1 MIPEYLKPFLNFV
14 TFQDYKE
21 SRNRR
26 GISNAKSALHN
37 ACYKYYSKD
46 VKKRFAALGG
56 EIVTDYETSDFW
68 QSGDSRIRIVESADC
83 MSWDDLTGDSFCPK
97 ANPDIKPEILEHE
110 AQEYADKIQ
119 HEGVWFYDAQFW
131 NGDYWESVD
140 SIGGFVGDDFIG
152 SSYDDDLMESAIDA
166 LEKCID
172 NEAKEMAQEIE
183 SERPD
188 LYAA

>member
-46 VKKRFAALGG
+46 VKKRFSALGG

-110 AQEYADKIQ
+110 EQEYLEKVNRD
-119 HEGVWFYDAQFW
+119 GVWSYNAQVW
-131 NGDYWESVD
+131 NGEGWESVY

-152 SSYDDDLMESAIDA
+152 SCYDDDLMESTIEA
-166 LEKCID
+166 LQDIFEKG
-172 NEAKEMAQEIE
+172 AQEIE
-183 SERPD
+183 SKRPD
-188 LYAA
+188 LYTA